1 MLVALLDGYRQ
12 ERYQV
17 HLVLELFL
25 RVVVQGVMLV
35 HQERVARQE
44 RERVVQTL
52 VALEALVLPE
62 VQVVLPMRV
71 GLRVIIPAR
80 YKQEVT
86 QLEMFRPS
94 VGLQEMHLQEVLAV
108 RLPLVLL
115 WRRYQEQQQQAA

>member
-52 VALEALVLPE
+52 VALEVLVLPE
-62 VQVVLPMRV
+62 VQVVLPMPA

-80 YKQEVT
+80 YKQEVM

-94 VGLQEMHLQEVLAV
+94 VGLQEMHLQEVQVV
-108 RLPLVLL
+108 RLLLVLL
-115 WRRYQEQQQQAA
+115 SRRYQEQQQQAA

>member
-25 RVVVQGVMLV
+25 RVVVQEVMLV

-52 VALEALVLPE
+52 VALEVLVLPE
-62 VQVVLPMRV
+62 VQVVLPMPA

-80 YKQEVT
+80 YKQEVM

-94 VGLQEMHLQEVLAV
+94 VGLQEMHLQEVQVV
-108 RLPLVLL
+108 RLLLVLL
-115 WRRYQEQQQQAA
+115 PRRYQEQQQQEV

>member
-52 VALEALVLPE
+52 VALEVLVLPE
-62 VQVVLPMRV
+62 VQVVLPMPA

-80 YKQEVT
+80 YKQEVM

-94 VGLQEMHLQEVLAV
+94 VGLQEMHLQEVQVV
-108 RLPLVLL
+108 RLLLVLL
-115 WRRYQEQQQQAA
+115 PRRYQEQQQQEV

>member
-62 VQVVLPMRV
+62 VQVALHMPAE
-71 GLRVIIPAR
+71 LRVIIPAR

-86 QLEMFRPS
+86 QLEMFRP
-94 VGLQEMHLQEVLAV
+94 
-108 RLPLVLL
+108 
-115 WRRYQEQQQQAA
+115 